1 MNTNIFKTVTTTE
14 NSNSARKLSAT
25 QFFKDNDPMGY
36 FEKSEFEEYA
46 RGMVRN
52 EPEQFM
58 GFIDQ
63 LKNGIKLNLKLQTR
77 EDKSGRKYTW
87 VEFMYA
93 RATSGYKVIVD
104 GEILRFIEDYA
115 TGKISV
121 TFTAEELLE
130 AALND

>member
-1 MNTNIFKTVTTTE
+1 MKTNIFKAVTTTE
-14 NSNSARKLSAT
+14 NTSTARKVSAI
-25 QFFKDNDPMGY
+25 QFFKENDDNGY
-36 FEKSEFEEYA
+36 FGKSEFEDYA
-46 RGMVRN
+46 RSMVRN

-63 LKNGIKLNLKLQTR
+63 LKNGVKLNLKLQTR
-77 EDKSGRKYTW
+77 EDKSGRIYTW

-115 TGKISV
+115 TGKINV
-121 TFTAEELLE
+121 TFTAEELLDV
-130 AALND
+130 ALNS